1 MGAMKKIENMEKNL
15 ENLSPDMFT
24 FAEYDANAAERTGYS
39 NYSYWASTWRV
50 FTKNKVAMFFLTLL
64 IALMVFTFIQPYLPG
79 QKNPIEVYLSEE
91 TGKQDRNQPPSA
103 DYSLEPTPLARTYGP
118 GSGAVHVPLCSS
130 AWPWAFGMPL
140 WVSSSAL
147 SGAM

>member
-1 MGAMKKIENMEKNL
+1 
-15 ENLSPDMFT
+15 MFT
-24 FAEYDANAAERTGYS
+24 FASMTQIRRRA
-39 NYSYWASTWRV
+39 YWIFQLLLLGFHLESIH
-50 FTKNKVAMFFLTLL
+50 KKQVAMFFLTLL

-103 DYSLEPTPLARTYGP
+103 DYWFGTNSIGQDLWGQDLERYTYLSVHRPGRGPLGC
-118 GSGAVHVPLCSS
+118 L
-130 AWPWAFGMPL
+130 L